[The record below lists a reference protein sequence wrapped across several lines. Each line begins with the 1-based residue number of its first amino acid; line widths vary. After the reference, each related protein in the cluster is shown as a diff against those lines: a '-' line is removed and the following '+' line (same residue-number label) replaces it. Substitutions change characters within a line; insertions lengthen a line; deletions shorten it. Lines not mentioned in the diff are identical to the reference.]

1 MNLDFVEAVPKIV
14 GKQKVFVPAFKNE
27 VCADHM
33 VRGGDMY
40 AIWDET
46 TGMWSK
52 SKNTAVRII
61 DNYLREVRDQQDPD
75 ASVAYLKLSINNS
88 YYDYLKYCKCAEDSY
103 IDLDRHIIFANTPV
117 RKEDYVSFKLPY
129 AIGPGTCPNYIYAMS
144 VWFPESEQEKL
155 EWFIGYIISGGSMEG
170 QKCLFIE
177 GEPGTGK
184 GSWIKIVKGLLEGYV
199 GTFKAVDLGKPADAF
214 PAEAFV
220 DNKRVMVDEDCDLSL
235 VTDNTLLNLII
246 SHEPVLMNVKYSKKF
261 VMKHPDSA
269 LIMASN
275 TPFYITDAKSG
286 IIRRLIDAYSS
297 GKALAPEEYERVMAG
312 IKFEYGAIAQRC
324 LDVYNRLGQNYFA
337 NYIPIKMIRATND
350 FYNFVDYWRDYLR
363 VNDPIT
369 LANVWDL
376 YQKYCEL
383 ANIEHKKKR
392 RQVENEMKSYYVQFD
407 EDTHVNGVHIRK
419 LYSGFKFEKF
429 DDEAATQKYIPKDD
443 EPKADWLT
451 FKHQTSRFDIEYA
464 DWPAQYA
471 NAAGKPLT
479 KWVEVVSKLSDLDTT
494 KTHYV
499 LPQNKYL
506 IMADFD
512 LKDADGNKSFELNV
526 AAAAK
531 FPPTYAELSKSGGG
545 IHLYY
550 IYTGGDPADLSRIFD
565 VDIEVKVFT
574 GGASIR
580 RKLTMCNDLPI
591 ATINSGLPLKEKKG
605 GPVVGTFTI
614 DSERKLRTMIA
625 RNLNKEYFGYTKPS
639 IDYIYDLLEMAYNEP
654 GLHYDVHDMQGAIFE
669 FALQSTHNYQY
680 CVQRVNHMKFKSAEP
695 GPNESDGTEGIIFDG
710 KVTDFLN
717 QGFQPPERDDIR
729 KIVIFD
735 VEVFP
740 NHWGLCWHYLD
751 SPKESMVTMIDPS
764 PEEVAEFCKKRF
776 GGFNN
781 RKYDNHILWAAM
793 MGYSVAEIYQ
803 LSQDIISNKFKGFGE
818 AYNLSDFDIYDF
830 ASTKQSLKKWEIMLE
845 KLGYNVKH
853 QECRFRW
860 DQPVNE
866 EEFAEVM
873 EYCANDVWATEVLFK
888 YKKIQA
894 DYRAR
899 CMLAKLSGL
908 SVNDTTRQ
916 HTTRIIFGT
925 NKHPELVYVDLSET
939 FPGYEYVVDEA
950 GPHNMYMGEDA
961 GFGGYVFACHG
972 PRYESVS
979 MKDKGYFG
987 AMACDVALLDIESLH
1002 PNSIRA
1008 MNVFGEYTK
1017 RFTDILDARLA
1028 IKHEDYESVKNLLDG
1043 ALVPFLGSK
1052 DDAKDLA
1059 QALKIIINS
1068 VYGYTSASFDNPF
1081 RDPRNKNNIVAL
1093 RGALFMILLK
1103 SKVIE
1108 QGYSVLH
1115 IKTDSIKIP
1124 NATPKIIKFCMDFAK
1139 EYGYTFAHE
1148 ATYSKMCLVNQSTYI
1163 AHYASPEHCQE
1174 LYGYVPKDNRE
1185 AAEEGH
1191 KWTATGLQ
1199 FQVPYVFKSLF
1210 SHEDIIF
1217 DDMCETKS
1225 VTSGEIYLDCN
1236 EGLKDTSA
1244 FEKELETRRWNAN
1257 HVRLKKLNPEFED
1270 FLDEDLEDEIERSH
1284 NYIYV
1289 GKVGSFCPIKPGC
1302 GGGLLMRKTNDGK
1315 YAAVTGS
1322 SGYRWLE
1329 STDVKRLGMESAI
1342 NKSYYDRL
1350 VDQAVEDLSIYG
1362 DFEWFASEEEPEDL
1376 IPLAKFMNAPKSDA
1390 EEVPF
1395 EEVVVA

>member
-1 MNLDFVEAVPKIV
+1 MILDFVEVVPKIIS
-14 GKQKVFVPAFKNE
+14 KQKIFVPAFKNRP
-27 VCADHM
+27 CSDHM

-40 AIWDET
+40 AVWDEAA
-46 TGMWSK
+46 GLWSRN
-52 SKNTAVRII
+52 KNDLVRIV
-61 DNYLREVRDQQDPD
+61 DDYMREVRDSTDPE
-75 ASVAYLKLSINNS
+75 ASVAYMVLSSSNS
-88 YYDYLKYCKCAEDSY
+88 FYDYCKYCKFAENSY
-103 IDLDRHIIFANTPV
+103 VDLDRNIIFANTPV
-117 RKEDYVSFKLPY
+117 TKEDYASFKLPY
-129 AIGPGTCPNYIYAMS
+129 ALGPGACPNYIYAMS
-144 VWFPESEQEKL
+144 VWFEPEEQEKL
-155 EWFIGYIISGGSMEG
+155 EWFIGYIISGQSLIG

-184 GSWIKIVKGLLEGYV
+184 GSWLKIVSGLLGNYV
-199 GTFKAVDLGKPADAF
+199 GTFKAVELGKPADAF

-246 SHEPVLMNVKYSKKF
+246 SHEPVLMNVKYGRKF
-261 VMKHPDSA
+261 TMQHPDSA

-275 TPFYITDAKSG
+275 RPVYITDAKSG

-297 GKALAPEEYERVMAG
+297 GRSLDPIEYDKVMSA

-324 LDVYNRLGQNYFA
+324 LDVFNALGPNYFA

-363 VNDPIT
+363 ANDPIA
-369 LANVWDL
+369 LSSVWEL
-376 YQKYCEL
+376 YQKYCDI

-392 RQVENEMKSYYVQFD
+392 RQVENEMKSYYVSFS

-419 LYSGFKFEKF
+419 LYSGFKIEKF
-429 DDEAATQKYIPKDD
+429 DDEALEQKYESKEAPFVC
-443 EPKADWLT
+443 EWLN

-471 NAAGKPLT
+471 NAEAKPLK
-479 KWVEVVSKLSDLDTT
+479 KWAEISTKLSDLDTT
-494 KTHYV
+494 KLHYTKPLDPLHIV
-499 LPQNKYL
+499 V
-506 IMADFD
+506 DFD
-512 LKDADGNKSFELNV
+512 LKDADGNKSLELNMR
-526 AAAAK
+526 AAAK
-531 FPPTYAELSKSGGG
+531 FPPTYAELSKSGEG
-545 IHLYY
+545 IHLHY
-550 IYTGGDPADLSRIFD
+550 IYTGGDPSELSKIFD
-565 VDIEVKVFT
+565 VGIEVKVFT
-574 GGASIR
+574 GNASLR
-580 RKLTMCNDLPI
+580 RMLTMCNDLPI

-605 GPVVGTFTI
+605 GPAVGSFSI
-614 DSERKLRTMIA
+614 DSERKLRKMILK
-625 RNLNKEYFGYTKPS
+625 NLNKEYFGYTKPS
-639 IDYIYDLLEMAYNEP
+639 VDYIYDLLEMAYHEP

-669 FALQSTHNYQY
+669 FAMKSSNNYQY
-680 CVQRVNHMKFKSAEP
+680 CVQRVNQMKFKSKETSEEAAGEQ
-695 GPNESDGTEGIIFDG
+695 IIFEG
-710 KVTDFLN
+710 KATDFLN
-717 QGFQPPERDDIR
+717 QGFQPPERDDLR

-740 NHWGLCWHYLD
+740 NHWGLCWKYLD
-751 SPKESMVTMIDPS
+751 APKDSIQVMIDPT
-764 PEEVAEFCKKRF
+764 PEEVEEFCKKRF

-793 MGYSVAEIYQ
+793 MGYSVQEIYQ
-803 LSQDIISNKFKGFGE
+803 LSQDIIGNKFKGFGE

-830 ASTKQSLKKWEIMLE
+830 ASTKQSLKKWEIQLQRD
-845 KLGYNVKH
+845 GYDIQH

-860 DQPVNE
+860 DQEVTD
-866 EEFAEVM
+866 EEFDEVM
-873 EYCANDVWATEVLFK
+873 DYCKNDVWATEVLFK
-888 YKKIQA
+888 TKKIQA

-899 CMLAKLSGL
+899 CMLARLSGL

-925 NKHPELVYVDLSET
+925 NKHPELVYVDLAET
-939 FPGYEYVVDEA
+939 FPGYEYVVDET

-972 PRYESVS
+972 PRYGLEEYSS
-979 MKDKGYFG
+979 KDKGYFG

-1028 IKHEDYESVKNLLDG
+1028 IKHEDYDAVKGLLDG
-1043 ALVPFLGSK
+1043 AFVPYLGSK
-1052 DDAKDLA
+1052 EDSKDLA

-1068 VYGYTSASFDNPF
+1068 VYGYTSAQFDNPF

-1103 SKVIE
+1103 HKVIE
-1108 QGYSVLH
+1108 RGFTVLH

-1124 NATPKIIKFCMDFAK
+1124 NATPEIIKFCMDFAK

-1163 AHYASPEHCQE
+1163 AHYASPEHCQA
-1174 LYGYVPKDNRE
+1174 LYGYVPKDNKE
-1185 AAEEGH
+1185 AAEEKH
-1191 KWTATGLQ
+1191 RWTATGLQ
-1199 FQVPYVFKSLF
+1199 FQVPYVFKTLF
-1210 SHEDIIF
+1210 THEPIIF
-1217 DDMCETKS
+1217 EDMCETKS
-1225 VTSGEIYLDCN
+1225 VTSGEIYLDNN
-1236 EGLKDTSA
+1236 EGYPDSTLL
-1244 FEKELETRRWNAN
+1244 EKELDIRKWNAG
-1257 HVRLKKLNPEFED
+1257 HVRQKKLNPEYD
-1270 FLDEDLEDEIERSH
+1270 SWLDEDLEDEIAQCH

-1289 GKVGSFCPIKPGC
+1289 GRVGSFCPIRSGF
-1302 GGGLLMRKTNDGK
+1302 GGGLLMRKTNEGK

-1322 SGYRWLE
+1322 TGYRWME
-1329 STDVKRLGMESAI
+1329 AEDVKRAGMADAI
-1342 NKSYYDRL
+1342 DRSYYDKL

-1362 DFEWFASEEEPEDL
+1362 DVEWFTSDEEEFD
-1376 IPLAKFMNAPKSDA
+1376 PLAKYMNIPVGAK
-1390 EEVPF
+1390 EETPF
-1395 EEVVVA
+1395 EELVTA